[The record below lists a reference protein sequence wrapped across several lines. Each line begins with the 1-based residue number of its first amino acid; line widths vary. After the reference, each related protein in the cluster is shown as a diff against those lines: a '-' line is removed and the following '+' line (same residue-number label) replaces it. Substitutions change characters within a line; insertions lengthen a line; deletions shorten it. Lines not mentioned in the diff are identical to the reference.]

1 MLESSR
7 LRPKRM
13 LLIAVAQGLALMLLR
28 NAYDAGSWP
37 SQSPLWS
44 YPLWALTLAIP
55 VLLLL
60 SLEAENERRAV
71 QWVAG
76 FAIIIALLA
85 VYIGYQALPFGE
97 FRLGAL
103 SFVFG
108 ASITLASFK
117 ALMYIQQHA
126 AGHKMSYEV
135 LFTYS
140 WRNFLTLVLA
150 LILLL
155 AFWSILTLWAQLFRV
170 INIDFFYE
178 LFRMDWFLF
187 PVLGFAHGVGI
198 IIFRNLTNVIDSI
211 TRLLQ
216 GLIKLLLPLMVFVAT
231 IFVLTLPMVG
241 FDGLWDT
248 GRGTSLLLWL
258 LATILF
264 FVNAVYQDGRGSRPY
279 PLLVHRAIYIGICIM
294 PLISVLSFYGLWL
307 RVDQYGWTVS
317 RCWGFVVWLVLTLF
331 AVGYTQGVVR
341 KRDAWPVELA
351 RVNTSMGLVVLVL
364 MLAANSPLLDFRKI
378 SLASQVG
385 RVEAKEITWKDFDF
399 WYARNSL
406 ARPGYLKME
415 QLKRE
420 FAESDPELVALIEH
434 PQRAAFARPLQSD
447 ADFWGNMRYRPES
460 IQPPPALKR
469 RIERWGMV
477 FMATESVLIQ
487 TDLDDDGEF
496 EYMLVLLADES
507 IVGTSFFYQ
516 EDGNWLSLAVS
527 QSWSGPAL
535 QNGAESM
542 RTGAISKSSPRFKD
556 LRVGDQV
563 LRPVDTQ

>member
-7 LRPKRM
+7 LRPRLM
-13 LLIAVAQGLALMLLR
+13 LLIAVAQGLLLMLLHD
-28 NAYDAGSWP
+28 AHDAGSWP

-44 YPLWALTLAIP
+44 YPLWTLTLAIP
-55 VLLLL
+55 ALLLL
-60 SLEAENERRAV
+60 SLEADNERRTLR
-71 QWVAG
+71 WVAG
-76 FAIIIALLA
+76 FAVIIGLLA

-97 FRLGAL
+97 FRLATL
-103 SFVFG
+103 SYVFG
-108 ASITLASFK
+108 ISITLACFK

-150 LILLL
+150 LILVL
-155 AFWSILTLWAQLFRV
+155 AFWLILMLWAQLFRV

-187 PVLGFAHGVGI
+187 PVLGFAHGLGI

-216 GLIKLLLPLMVFVAT
+216 GLIKLLLPLMVFVAA
-231 IFVLTLPMVG
+231 IFVLALPIVG

-258 LATILF
+258 LAAILF
-264 FVNAVYQDGRGSRPY
+264 FVNAVYQDGRGLRPY
-279 PLLVHRAIYIGICIM
+279 PLLIHRVIYVGICIM

-331 AVGYTQGVVR
+331 AIGYTQGIIR
-341 KRDAWPVELA
+341 KRDTWPVELA
-351 RVNTSMGLVVLVL
+351 RVNTGMGLVVLVL

-385 RVEAKEITWKDFDF
+385 RVEAEEITWRDFDF

-415 QLKRE
+415 ELKQE
-420 FAESDPELVALIEH
+420 FAESDPELVALIRQ
-434 PQRAAFARPLQSD
+434 PQRVAFARPLQSS
-447 ADFWGNMRYRPES
+447 ADLWENMRYRPES
-460 IQPPPALKR
+460 IEPPPALKR
-469 RIERWGMV
+469 RIERWGNI

-487 TDLDDDGEF
+487 TDLDDDREF
-496 EYMLVLLADES
+496 EYMLVLLTDES
-507 IVGTSFFYQ
+507 IVSTGFFYQ
-516 EDGNWLSLAVS
+516 DDGKWLSLAVS

-542 RTGAISKSSPRFKD
+542 RTGAISVRSPRFKD
-556 LRVGDQV
+556 LHIGDQV
-563 LRPVDTQ
+563 LRPVNEQ